1 MKLSTGL
8 LAGALLT
15 VAVPIGAQTRGD
27 LAKKELERRKAT
39 PPAARTYTNEDL
51 KKVTPFPGEAKP
63 VDPAAKIDP
72 KTGKPTEP
80 TKVEDPANPGD
91 AAKADG
97 AKPPEP
103 AKDEK
108 HWRGRITA
116 VQDEIARNESFRDA
130 LQNQIN
136 SLTAEFVGRD
146 DPAQRAQ
153 IADNRQ
159 KKIAELGRVNSEIE
173 KGNKLKLEIEEEA
186 RRAGVPPGWLR

>member
-1 MKLSTGL
+1 MKVSRVL

-15 VAVPIGAQTRGD
+15 VAIPVCAQSLGEI
-27 LAKKELERRKAT
+27 AKKEQERRKAT

-51 KKVTPFPGEAKP
+51 KKVAPFPGAADPDAK
-63 VDPAAKIDP
+63 ADP
-72 KTGKPTEP
+72 KTGKPVDP
-80 TKVEDPANPGD
+80 TKVEDPPKPG
-91 AAKADG
+91 DG
-97 AKPPEP
+97 AKPDGAKTPEP

-108 HWRGRITA
+108 YWRGRITA
-116 VQDEIARNESFRDA
+116 VREEIARNESFRDA

-136 SLTAEFVGRD
+136 SLSADFAGRD

-159 KKIAELGRVNSEIE
+159 KKMAELGRVNSELE
-173 KGNKLKLEIEEEA
+173 KAAKLIVEIEEEA

>member
-15 VAVPIGAQTRGD
+15 VTVPLGAQTLGD
-27 LAKKELERRKAT
+27 LAKKEQERRKAT
-39 PPAARTYTNEDL
+39 PPAAKTYTNEDL
-51 KKVTPFPGEAKP
+51 KKVAPFPGAAPPADAAAKTAKP
-63 VDPAAKIDP
+63 AD
-72 KTGKPTEP
+72 P
-80 TKVEDPANPGD
+80 TKVEEPAKPGD
-91 AAKADG
+91 AVKPDGPKA
-97 AKPPEP
+97 PEP

-108 HWRGRITA
+108 YWRGRVTA
-116 VQDEIARNESFRDA
+116 VRDEIARNESFRDA

-136 SLTAEFVGRD
+136 SLSADFAGRD

-159 KKIAELGRVNSEIE
+159 KKMAELGRVTLELEKAVKLIVEIE
-173 KGNKLKLEIEEEA
+173 DEA